1 LGNKLSCKAFS
12 KKFWDCSPVRNFKGT
27 TTPTLA
33 VNVTIE
39 YEDGTAY
46 EAINEVR
53 LAVVSPET
61 AKNNNRHNNNKKSE
75 SNY

>member
-1 LGNKLSCKAFS
+1 
-12 KKFWDCSPVRNFKGT
+12 
-27 TTPTLA
+27 
-33 VNVTIE
+33 VTIE

-61 AKNNNRHNNNKKSE
+61 AKNNRQQLKKSE
-75 SNY
+75 SKLILLYVLILKLAYLFDNQDCGLV

>member
-1 LGNKLSCKAFS
+1 
-12 KKFWDCSPVRNFKGT
+12 
-27 TTPTLA
+27 
-33 VNVTIE
+33 VTIE

-61 AKNNNRHNNNKKSE
+61 AKNNNRHNNKKSE

>member
-1 LGNKLSCKAFS
+1 
-12 KKFWDCSPVRNFKGT
+12 
-27 TTPTLA
+27 
-33 VNVTIE
+33 VTIE

-61 AKNNNRHNNNKKSE
+61 AKNNRQQLKKSE
-75 SNY
+75 SKLILLYVMLILKLAYLFDNQDCGLV